1 MRSETHLE
9 INPLISKNA
18 ILAMLPNAHPAIDL
32 RHQIAG
38 VISKK
43 GSEGVW
49 RKD

>member
-1 MRSETHLE
+1 MEAERLLE
-9 INPLISKNA
+9 INPLISKHA
-18 ILAMLPNAHPAIDL
+18 ILAMLPNAHLAIDL